1 MNMRE
6 KLSLVRLKEL
16 LSYSP
21 ETGAFTWLKNR
32 GRITAGDFAGN
43 LDTRGYVRI
52 IIDGKKYRA
61 HRLAWLY
68 THGKWPEDQIDH
80 VNGNCS
86 DNRLENLREATC
98 SQNNFN
104 KPLQKNNT
112 SGVKGVYW
120 HKGKQR
126 WTAMCRVN
134 GKRFTVGTFIELEKA
149 AEAIRDFRKANHG
162 SFARNS

>member
-1 MNMRE
+1 MSE
-6 KLSLVRLKEL
+6 KLSIERLKKL

-21 ETGAFTWLKNR
+21 ETGDFTWLTKR
-32 GRITAGDFAGN
+32 GRAVVGGTAGH
-43 LDTRGYVRI
+43 LDSRGYVRI

-61 HRLAWLY
+61 HRLAWFY
-68 THGKWPEDQIDH
+68 MHGKWPEDQIDH
-80 VNGNCS
+80 VNGKYS
-86 DNRLENLREATC
+86 DNRLKNLREATC

-126 WTAMCRVN
+126 WRAICRVD
-134 GKRFTVGTFIELEKA
+134 GKRYAVGEFLEIEKA
-149 AEAIRDFRKANHG
+149 AEAIKDFREANHG